1 MGKKSSAKPT
11 FMSNLSAGAIMNKL
25 KSIISDDPSADVKSM
40 NAKQYTMNVSIKN
53 KAAVTMNIRVNVIV
67 DSLHL
72 VEITRGRGDIMV
84 YHKYLESVLPKL
96 ISQIGP
102 DTKVGV

>member
-1 MGKKSSAKPT
+1 MD
-11 FMSNLSAGAIMNKL
+11 KL